1 MIEAVAERL
10 EGAPRQL
17 RRRWSDEFKAQV
29 VTEALEPGASVSAIA
44 HRIGI
49 HPSQLFAW
57 RRDARAEQDYRLRH
71 SSCEGVVAPVAGSVI
86 EIANRRGGRARR
98 RRCRRGAFA
107 AGDPGGP
114 IGMISSGVKVF
125 LASHPVDFR
134 KAIDGLVALVRDAGS
149 DPFDGAVY
157 VFRAKRADRIKI
169 VWWDGS
175 GVCLYLK
182 RLEKAKFCWP
192 RIGHHRVQ
200 LTSAQ
205 LMALV
210 DGMDWKRVRAVPVKP
225 PEIVG

>member
-86 EIANRRGGRARR
+86 EIA
-98 RRCRRGAFA
+98 
-107 AGDPGGP
+107 
-114 IGMISSGVKVF
+114 IGKV
-125 LASHPVDFR
+125 V
-134 KAIDGLVALVRDAGS
+134 
-149 DPFDGAVY
+149 
-157 VFRAKRADRIKI
+157 
-169 VWWDGS
+169 
-175 GVCLYLK
+175 
-182 RLEKAKFCWP
+182 
-192 RIGHHRVQ
+192 
-200 LTSAQ
+200 
-205 LMALV
+205 
-210 DGMDWKRVRAVPVKP
+210 VRAGVDVD
-225 PEIVG
+225 EAHLQRVIRAVRSA